1 MRIKKII
8 SFFLIIISLNLYS
21 QKVLIP
27 MDNAQTNH
35 LKAYGLVYFM
45 LQNEFEVEW
54 LLNYRG
60 GSFLMPYGKPL
71 IQECVLRGVNYEVIT
86 IPQATAIYEY
96 ISDPSINCDII
107 KLTKAPRIAVYAP
120 PTNLPW
126 DDAVT
131 LVLTYAEIPY
141 DQIYDKEVLQGILPM
156 YDWLHIHHEDFT
168 GQYGKFW
175 AQYRNTEWYQK
186 DQQYAEQLARSLG
199 FSKVSQLKL
208 AVAKKIRDYIAGGG
222 YLFAMCSAPESMDIA
237 LAAEGV
243 DICDIPFDGDPPDPR
258 AQEKLDYSKTLA
270 FTDFKILEQPERS
283 VIVRAYSPWEWIVIS
298 GVVSPVDQVCISK
311 VSGRL
316 VVKLIE
322 SL

>member
-156 YDWLHIHHEDFT
+156 YDWLHIHHRRF
-168 GQYGKFW
+168 
-175 AQYRNTEWYQK
+175 YRAIWQI
-186 DQQYAEQLARSLG
+186 LG
-199 FSKVSQLKL
+199 S
-208 AVAKKIRDYIAGGG
+208 I
-222 YLFAMCSAPESMDIA
+222 
-237 LAAEGV
+237 
-243 DICDIPFDGDPPDPR
+243 
-258 AQEKLDYSKTLA
+258 
-270 FTDFKILEQPERS
+270 
-283 VIVRAYSPWEWIVIS
+283 
-298 GVVSPVDQVCISK
+298 
-311 VSGRL
+311 
-316 VVKLIE
+316 
-322 SL
+322 